1 MANPRTLFLLTE
13 DDRRKVYGALGEGR
27 EGARQDEKSVIAE
40 SALPIGTLLAY
51 STSWE
56 DCSEVV
62 LRLPEA
68 ENVDSY
74 PETPPGAA
82 TGRETGQ
89 KQGSNESST
98 PEIEPWDP
106 VMDPLGPRNWAE
118 SPKN

>member
-1 MANPRTLFLLTE
+1 MNPVVRQTMVF
-13 DDRRKVYGALGEGR
+13 ALQEAGG
-27 EGARQDEKSVIAE
+27 
-40 SALPIGTLLAY
+40 GTVCLSNVLHGSLLAY

-68 ENVDSY
+68 SDNKTGTLD
-74 PETPPGAA
+74 PPNGA

-106 VMDPLGPRNWAE
+106 VMDPLGPRNWSE